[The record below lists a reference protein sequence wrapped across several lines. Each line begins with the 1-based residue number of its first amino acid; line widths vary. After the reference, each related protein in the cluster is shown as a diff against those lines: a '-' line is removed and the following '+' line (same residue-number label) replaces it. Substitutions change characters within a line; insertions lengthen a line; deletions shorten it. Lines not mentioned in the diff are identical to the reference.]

1 MRGRFYRGR
10 VYRPLGDEAVREYLG
25 ARAVRE
31 YIHALSKASNP
42 VAATPTENPVVN
54 PEAAAAPATT
64 PPPERATERP
74 RYSRSDQEW
83 EAAKA
88 LRDFLRPD
96 DSVKR
101 DAEALPFVRQFMR
114 DRGYRFSER
123 GFLERIWRDARFLA
137 GLDPLGKPGPKNQER
152 IRSTQV

>member
-1 MRGRFYRGR
+1 MLRRFAIPYRGSWISGVR
-10 VYRPLGDEAVREYLG
+10 GD
-25 ARAVRE
+25 ARSRAG
-31 YIHALSKASNP
+31 NP
-42 VAATPTENPVVN
+42 AAATSAKNPIVN
-54 PEAAAAPATT
+54 DPEAAALGAPVSA
-64 PPPERATERP
+64 PERATEFP

-88 LRDFLRPD
+88 LAAILLPD

-101 DAEALPFVRQFMR
+101 DAEALPFVRQFMSGR
-114 DRGYRFSER
+114 DYPFSKR

-137 GLDPLGKPGPKNQER
+137 ALDPLGKPGPKNQER